1 MGTVPHRLAESLGR
15 LGLCFH
21 ASGALTHSLFALRW
35 PLGRAPCIQELLL
48 ERIQETN
55 MRFALRRQTGFSHQV
70 KKATLSFCRVIGIF
84 LPVLMLALRQHHSAV
99 EKPRRLCCTLA
110 YWADVG

>member
-1 MGTVPHRLAESLGR
+1 MP
-15 LGLCFH
+15 
-21 ASGALTHSLFALRW
+21 SGGPWAAQR
-35 PLGRAPCIQELLL
+35 IQELLL
-48 ERIQETN
+48 ERLQETS
-55 MRFALRRQTGFSHQV
+55 MRFALRRQSGFSHLNHQV

>member
-1 MGTVPHRLAESLGR
+1 
-15 LGLCFH
+15 
-21 ASGALTHSLFALRW
+21 
-35 PLGRAPCIQELLL
+35 
-48 ERIQETN
+48 
-55 MRFALRRQTGFSHQV
+55 MRFALRRQTGFSHLNHQV

-110 YWADVG
+110 YCGPIWAKMGLLSGGALEAVLHIEKHPLCVRGTPLGAS

>member
-1 MGTVPHRLAESLGR
+1 MPFGGPWAAQR
-15 LGLCFH
+15 
-21 ASGALTHSLFALRW
+21 
-35 PLGRAPCIQELLL
+35 IQELLL
-48 ERIQETN
+48 QRLQETS
-55 MRFALRRQTGFSHQV
+55 MRFALRRQSGFSHFNHQV

>member
-1 MGTVPHRLAESLGR
+1 MPFGGPWAAQRIHRNCCL
-15 LGLCFH
+15 
-21 ASGALTHSLFALRW
+21 SGSE
-35 PLGRAPCIQELLL
+35 IS
-48 ERIQETN
+48 
-55 MRFALRRQTGFSHQV
+55 MRFALRRQSGFSHLNHQV
-70 KKATLSFCRVIGIF
+70 KKATLSFCRVVGIF